1 MRRKCEE
8 ILLQLGITPNLLGYT
23 YIADAV
29 EIIGKEDEKVKT
41 TALYEIIAERHET
54 TYHKVE
60 RPIRH
65 AISKVDVDCEAFK
78 ECFNNANMKNKKN
91 GHITNT
97 VFLYTL
103 AYRLKEE

>member
-1 MRRKCEE
+1 MRKKCEE

-29 EIIGKEDEKVKT
+29 EIIGKEDERVKT
-41 TALYEIIAERHET
+41 TALYEIIAERRGT
-54 TYHKVE
+54 TYCKVE

-78 ECFNNANMKNKKN
+78 ECFNKGERNQRMEIQGRPRHSAGLVYK
-91 GHITNT
+91 
-97 VFLYTL
+97 
-103 AYRLKEE
+103 R